1 QENKAMRWNFA
12 IAAMLIGTGIT
23 TAKPPIP
30 DRPASDYPQVI
41 QQTADMVGDQQ
52 ARQLAGAH
60 GLQVLNLTWE
70 DTGRFKNSAVGPN
83 ISDMTIQVQHAGG
96 LTLMPVIRFPN
107 FEDKSADIKPD
118 KFFLLV
124 GNEKGEE
131 LHRVS
136 LTEYLGNIRKYLS

>member
-1 QENKAMRWNFA
+1 MRWNFV
-12 IAAMLIGTGIT
+12 IAAMLMGAQIT
-23 TAKPPIP
+23 TAKPPSP
-30 DRPASDYPQVI
+30 PTRPASDYSQVI
-41 QQTADMVGDQQ
+41 QQAASMVADQQ
-52 ARQLAGAH
+52 AMQLAGRH

-118 KFFLLV
+118 KFFLL
-124 GNEKGEE
+124 
-131 LHRVS
+131 
-136 LTEYLGNIRKYLS
+136 